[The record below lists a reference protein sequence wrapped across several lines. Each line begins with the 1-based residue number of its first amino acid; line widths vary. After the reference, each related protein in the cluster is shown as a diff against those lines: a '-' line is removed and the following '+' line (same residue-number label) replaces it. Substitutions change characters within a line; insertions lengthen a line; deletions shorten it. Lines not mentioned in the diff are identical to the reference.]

1 MTIRNLTNI
10 ALTIASL
17 CFVSSHAHALPEL
30 LAGKCFNSGL
40 HETFDITFDH
50 EVSGSL
56 RLEMSRFRKTAFGHP
71 VYSENKSNY
80 GRPNSNDF
88 YKTVFRLMAY
98 DSSDLAFRNIYF
110 VFGSNNEIYVSYE
123 RPAGARDPIF
133 RKGNVFICET
143 YGIYDAW
150 AQKRPL

>member
-40 HETFDITFDH
+40 HEAFDITFDH
-50 EVSGSL
+50 ESSGSL
-56 RLEMSRFRKTAFGHP
+56 RLEMSRMRKTPLGNP
-71 VYSENKSNY
+71 VYVQGKRTYS
-80 GRPNSNDF
+80 RPTTNDF
-88 YKTVFRLMAY
+88 YQTIYHLMAS
-98 DSSDLAFRNIYF
+98 DSSDPAFRNIYF